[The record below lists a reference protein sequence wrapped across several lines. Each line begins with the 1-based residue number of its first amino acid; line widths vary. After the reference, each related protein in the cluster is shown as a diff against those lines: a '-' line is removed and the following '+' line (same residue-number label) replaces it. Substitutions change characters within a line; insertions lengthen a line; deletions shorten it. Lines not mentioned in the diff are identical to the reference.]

1 MKYEIMV
8 LLMPNLGQE
17 KTSHELSEIKKMITS
32 LGGEILN
39 EDDWG
44 QRELAY
50 SIKKQTHAYYTVMT
64 FELEPL
70 KSKELEK
77 TLNIYPALIRY
88 LITKCPKG
96 YELVTMST
104 YKAEAEVA
112 LKEKQELAAEKAEK
126 RAGPSRKPAAA
137 PRAVEKPVKP
147 KKVVEEPEEPAEKPA
162 EKPVEEPAEPIKP
175 KEEPKDERLSLE
187 EMDKKLRSIIED
199 PDITL

>member
-8 LLMPNLGQE
+8 ILMPNLGQE
-17 KTSHELSEIKKMITS
+17 KTTHELSEIKKMITS

-104 YKAEAEVA
+104 YKAEEDAA
-112 LKEKQELAAEKAEK
+112 LKEKQTLAAEKAEK
-126 RAGPSRKPAAA
+126 RAKPSRKPAPA
-137 PRAVEKPVKP
+137 PVVEKPVKAKPSKP
-147 KKVVEEPEEPAEKPA
+147 KKVVEEV
-162 EKPVEEPAEPIKP
+162 VEEPTEPTKP
-175 KEEPKDERLSLE
+175 KEEQKDERISLE